1 MLMPMEKISDPGKG
15 RRVYRY
21 LKESEKRELGE
32 YLWNRVVGII
42 ATMIVE
48 KVRDE
53 ERDYEERSSLARIPL
68 R

>member
-1 MLMPMEKISDPGKG
+1 MLIPMEKMSDPGKG

-21 LKESEKRELGE
+21 PKESEKRELGE

-53 ERDYEERSSLARIPL
+53 EHDYEERSSLARIPL
-68 R
+68 Q